1 MSEIRSVRYSLV
13 LMVAIASAALTHAT
27 FRPSTTVTEYQVIF
41 REPPRASTPYADS
54 LTDVEEA
61 ERQGACLWEWMR
73 QQGVEFTLDSVMA
86 AGYWTDVQGGACLL
100 IGEDDE

>member
-1 MSEIRSVRYSLV
+1 MMMLIPAEVPV
-13 LMVAIASAALTHAT
+13 ETVVALH
-27 FRPSTTVTEYQVIF
+27 VEDTE
-41 REPPRASTPYADS
+41 TPYADS
-54 LTDVEEA
+54 LTDVDEA

-86 AGYWTDVQGGACLL
+86 AGYWTDELGGACHL